1 MNEFNL
7 TYNNNHNVRI
17 VVEKDAICIDHI
29 PSDGIYDSII
39 ASLVDCKGNRSD
51 SSPINKCRNRFYIQ
65 LHNVQPGK
73 YSLSCF
79 KRSFA
84 FEPYSYWFGKI
95 PISIDA
101 KRIVS
106 FEKSPVYDSNVN
118 CFQQM
123 VMKPV
128 LKEMKSAAPSRVIEL
143 VAYNITRN
151 CSTSYDAALAIHDF
165 ISQTIGYDLDACD
178 KILKKESTD
187 YSKVS
192 TPSLVLESS
201 KGVCSGFS
209 NLAVSMFTSLGI
221 PAKTISCY
229 ALGYSTEGKW
239 SETAIQSSSNHVI
252 TAVNIGSRWL
262 LMDTTWDCKKK
273 YRGERVVEQRP
284 LSREYFDPTLQFLSC
299 THRILQSVDC

>member
-7 TYNNNHNVRI
+7 TYNNNHNVRM
-17 VVEKDAICIDHI
+17 VVEKDAICIEHI
-29 PSDGIYDSII
+29 PTDGIYDSII
-39 ASLVDCKGNRSD
+39 VSLVDNKGNRSD
-51 SSPINKCRNRFYIQ
+51 SNPINKCRNRFYIQ
-65 LHNVQPGK
+65 LNNVQPGQ
-73 YSLSCF
+73 YSLSCY

-95 PISIDA
+95 PINIDS
-101 KRIVS
+101 KRAVS

-118 CFQQM
+118 YFRHM
-123 VMKPV
+123 VNKPV
-128 LKEMKSAAPSRVIEL
+128 RNETKSEVPTQVIGL
-143 VAYNITRN
+143 VAYNLTRN

-178 KILKKESTD
+178 KILKKENTD

-192 TPSLVLESS
+192 VPSLVLESS

-209 NLAVSMFTSLGI
+209 NLAVSMFTSIGI

-239 SETAIQSSSNHVI
+239 SETAIQSTSNHVI

-262 LMDTTWDCKKK
+262 FMDTTWDCKRK
-273 YRGERVVEQRP
+273 YREGRVVEQRP

-299 THRILQSVDC
+299 THKILQAVDC